1 MLRLKSAPSVAVSY
15 QHVSDS
21 VYVYVH
27 GFAHPQAFCMQGDND
42 DIADIGIRNIYHQCD
57 GIADGELLADNRL
70 KGVET
75 WSRLAK

>member
-27 GFAHPQAFCMQGDND
+27 GFAHPQAFCMRGDND
-42 DIADIGIRNIYHQCD
+42 DIADIGIRDSEYQCD
-57 GIADGELLADNRL
+57 RNWNGIVLAVDRL
-70 KGVET
+70 KGM
-75 WSRLAK
+75 